1 MSPLSSAC
9 RKDGILAAAAIA
21 MAGFD
26 SPAVPAALT
35 FAPLTAVV
43 FSPLF
48 ALFMFSKGMDGV
60 AKFEIDLENVVV
72 VIGDGC

>member
-26 SPAVPAALT
+26 RFAVPAALT
-35 FAPLTAVV
+35 LAPLTEVV
-43 FSPLF
+43 LNPLF
-48 ALFMFSKGMDGV
+48 TLFMFSKGMDGV
-60 AKFEIDLENVVV
+60 VKLEIDLENVVV
-72 VIGDGC
+72 VIGEDC